1 MRFQYLTL
9 LLLSAFFIQSC
20 GLFGTAAE
28 EEPVPDPAP
37 APEEDPTSD
46 YDEIVDEAESEEGLF
61 TIHIKD
67 QDYYFE
73 IPEYELGAEFLMVSR
88 IAKAQEGTGFG
99 GQRFNNQ
106 VLRWEKNGD
115 KINLRSVQYYSV
127 ADTAATIYEAVENRT
142 FEPIIA
148 TFDIEAT
155 SDDEDS
161 YIIQINRLFTTEVP
175 ELAPRQQFQ
184 GRRIDPERS
193 YLDSARSFPDNIE
206 IRNVLTIETESVP
219 LSGSLNTIS
228 LMMNHSMV
236 RLPEEPMMPRVHDE
250 RVGYFSVQQVDYGRH
265 EHRAAERRYITRWRL
280 EKEDPDAE
288 LSEPKEP
295 ITFYVDRATPEWLV
309 DYVKEGVEDWQPAF
323 EEAGFENAIVAKMA
337 PSEEEDPDFN
347 PNDARFPMVRWVPSE
362 IPNAMGPHVHDPR
375 SGEIITSQIFMY
387 HNVMSL
393 LRNWYFVQG
402 AAVDERAQDLPFPDE
417 LMGRLVR
424 YVVAHEV
431 GHTLGHPHN
440 MKASASVPTD
450 SLRSQSFTEEYG
462 TTPSI
467 MDYARMNYVA
477 QPGDDAY
484 MFPQVSVYD
493 KFSIEWGYTP
503 FDVDDPDDERPYLN
517 EIAERQED
525 EPMLRFGHLS
535 MVDPTQQRESL
546 GDNHVK
552 STTYGIKNL
561 ERTMDFI
568 IEAAGEEGEDY
579 SDLGELYSNVLQQ
592 RNRMLGHV
600 AVWVGGIKSE
610 SKVYGQEGA
619 VYEHVPAYR
628 QQEAVDYLNEEAF
641 QTPEYLLDREVLS
654 LIQPSGSTDEIQQG
668 QEQILNMLMNDARW
682 KRMAENEVMNDEETY
697 TIGQLLGDLE
707 EGIWSELSHQQVDID
722 LFRRN
727 LQRSY
732 VDRAETNL
740 GFETL
745 SGETRSMLRGNLR
758 SIHSDVESAIARS
771 ANSETRYHL
780 EDIRDKI
787 EEVLD

>member
-1 MRFQYLTL
+1 MRFQYLL
-9 LLLSAFFIQSC
+9 LLIVATFFVQSC
-20 GLFGTAAE
+20 GLFGTATDE
-28 EEPVPDPAP
+28 PEIPEEPEVDPR
-37 APEEDPTSD
+37 SD
-46 YDEIVDEAESEEGLF
+46 YEEIVEEAESQEGLF
-61 TIHIKD
+61 NVHLKD
-67 QDYYFE
+67 DDYYFE
-73 IPEYELGAEFLMVSR
+73 IPEYELGVEFLMVSR
-88 IAKAQEGTGFG
+88 IAKAQDGTGFG
-99 GQRFNNQ
+99 GQRYNNQ

-115 KINLRSVQYYSV
+115 KILLRSVQYYSV
-127 ADTAATIYEAVENRT
+127 ADTAATIYEAVEART

-148 TFDIEAT
+148 SFEIEAT
-155 SDDEDS
+155 SDDDDS
-161 YIIQINRLFTTEVP
+161 YLIKVNRMFTTDVP
-175 ELAPRQQFQ
+175 EVSPRQRFN
-184 GRRIDPERS
+184 GRRVDSERS
-193 YLDSARSFPDNIE
+193 YMESVRSYPDNIE
-206 IRNVLTIETESVP
+206 VRNVLTMEADQVP
-219 LSGSLNTIS
+219 LSFNLRTIS
-228 LMMNHSMV
+228 IMMNHSMV

-280 EKEDPDAE
+280 EKEDPEAD

-295 ITFYVDRATPEWLV
+295 ITFHVDRATPDWLV
-309 DYVKEGVEDWQPAF
+309 EYVKQGIEDWQPAF

-337 PSEEEDPDFN
+337 PSKEEDPDFH
-347 PNDARFPMVRWVPSE
+347 PEDARFPMVRWIPSE
-362 IPNAMGPHVHDPR
+362 TPNARGPHVNDPR
-375 SGEIITSQIFMY
+375 SGEIITSSIEMY

-417 LMGRLVR
+417 VMGRLVR

-450 SLRSQSFTEEYG
+450 SLRSQTFTEEYG

-503 FDVDDPDDERPYLN
+503 FDVDDPDDEREYLN
-517 EIAERQED
+517 EIASRQED
-525 EPMLRFGHLS
+525 NPMLRFGNLS
-535 MVDPTQQRESL
+535 AVDPTQQRESL

-552 STTYGIKNL
+552 STTYGIENL
-561 ERTMDFI
+561 KRVMEFI
-568 IEAAGEEGEDY
+568 VEAAGTEGEDY
-579 SDLGELYSNVLQQ
+579 SDLNELYNNVIQQ

-600 AVWVGGIKSE
+600 GVWVGGVIGDR
-610 SKVYGQEGA
+610 KVYGQDGK

-628 QQEAVDYLNEEAF
+628 QEEAVAYLNEEAF
-641 QTPEYLLDREVLS
+641 QTPEYLLDEEVLS
-654 LIQPSGSTDEIQQG
+654 LIQESGATDRIQQG
-668 QEQILNMLMNDARW
+668 QRQVLQTLMSDSRW
-682 KRMAENEVMNDEETY
+682 KRMAENEVMNGGDVY
-697 TIGQLLGDLE
+697 TISNLLSDLE
-707 EGIWSELSHQQVDID
+707 EGVWTELSANSVDID

-732 VDRAETNL
+732 VDQAEQNL
-740 GFETL
+740 GIRQL

-758 SIHSDVESAIARS
+758 SIHGDVESAIGRS
-771 ANSETRYHL
+771 ANSATRYHL
-780 EDIRDKI
+780 EDVRDKI
-787 EEVLD
+787 EDILD

>member
-1 MRFQYLTL
+1 MRFQL
-9 LLLSAFFIQSC
+9 LIFLLGSALFIQSC
-20 GLFGTAAE
+20 GLFRPAAE
-28 EEPVPDPAP
+28 EEPPPP
-37 APEEDPTSD
+37 PPEEEPPSD
-46 YDEIVDEAESEEGLF
+46 YDEIVDVAESEEGLF
-61 TIHIKD
+61 TVHVKD
-67 QDYYFE
+67 NDFYFE
-73 IPEYELGAEFLMVSR
+73 IPEYELGEEFLMVSR
-88 IAKAQEGTGFG
+88 IAKAQDGTGFG
-99 GQRFNNQ
+99 GQRYNNQ

-127 ADTAATIYEAVENRT
+127 ADTNETIYEAVEART
-142 FEPIIA
+142 FEPIVA
-148 TFDIEAT
+148 SFDITAT
-155 SDDEDS
+155 SDDDDS
-161 YIIQINRLFTTEVP
+161 FIIQVNRLFTTEVP
-175 ELAPRQQFQ
+175 EFAPRQQFQ
-184 GRRIDPERS
+184 GRRIDSERS
-193 YLDSARSFPDNIE
+193 FIESVRSFPDNIE
-206 IRNVLTIETESVP
+206 IQNVLTIETENVP
-219 LSGSLNTIS
+219 LSARLNTIS
-228 LMMNHSMV
+228 FKMNHSMV

-265 EHRAAERRYITRWRL
+265 EHRAPERRYITRWRL

-288 LSEPKEP
+288 ISEPKEP

-309 DYVKEGVEDWQPAF
+309 EYVEEGIEDWQPAF
-323 EEAGFENAIVAKMA
+323 EEAGFENAIVAKRA
-337 PSEEEDPDFN
+337 PTKEEDPDFS
-347 PNDARFPMVRWVPSE
+347 PNDARYPMVRWIASE

-402 AAVDERAQDLPFPDE
+402 AAVDEDAQDLPFPDE

-431 GHTLGHPHN
+431 GHTLGLPHN

-484 MFPQVSVYD
+484 MFPQVSIYD

-503 FDVDDPDDERPYLN
+503 FDVDEPDDERPYLN
-517 EIAERQED
+517 EIAERQVD
-525 EPMLRFGHLS
+525 EPMLRFGNLS
-535 MVDPTQQRESL
+535 NVDPTQQREAL

-552 STTYGIKNL
+552 STTYGIENL
-561 ERTMDFI
+561 KRIMNFI

-579 SDLGELYSNVLQQ
+579 SDLEELYTNVIQQ

-600 AVWVGGIKSE
+600 GMWVGGVIGDR
-610 SKVYGQEGA
+610 KVYGQEGP

-654 LIQPSGSTDEIQQG
+654 LIQQSGATDQIQQG
-668 QEQILNMLMNDARW
+668 QTQILNMLMSDARW
-682 KRMAENEVMNDEETY
+682 KRMAENEVMNADDDIY
-697 TIGQLLGDLE
+697 TIGDLLGDLE
-707 EGIWSELSHQQVDID
+707 DGIWSELSHQSVEID

-732 VDRAETNL
+732 ISRAEINL
-740 GFETL
+740 GYDTL
-745 SGETRSMLRGNLR
+745 SGETRSLLRGNLR
-758 SIHSDVESAIARS
+758 SIHGDVESAIDRADDS
-771 ANSETRYHL
+771 NTRYHL
-780 EDIRDKI
+780 EDLRDKI
-787 EEVLD
+787 DDILD